1 MSDVA
6 PILVAGQWRESKSG
20 DTFRAENPVTQEPLP
35 GAYPVSSWE
44 DCDAALTAAAEAAD
58 QLLDVSPKRLQKF
71 LLRLADLMEENRAA
85 IGQLAHQESGLPEK
99 RLAGREMERTTDQIR
114 QAADAAADRS
124 WKQISIETKRDL
136 RSLFAAI
143 GPVAIFSPNNFPLSW
158 NTISGSDFASAVAA
172 GNPVIA
178 IANSAAPG
186 TTKVLAELAR
196 QAAQEADLP
205 AGTVQLLYRL
215 NHADGERLVADARI
229 GATAFTGSTAA
240 GLALKGAADA
250 AGKPIYVALS
260 SVNPI
265 VFLPNAIRE
274 QGEELINRYGNVCL
288 KGTGQFCTQPGL
300 AIVIDGEES
309 RGMIAAIKAK
319 FDESTPGTLGSKKT
333 LDNLVA
339 KLETLKQAG
348 AKVISDESKPK
359 GEGYSHPNTL
369 LQVSGADFLQ
379 SAAAL
384 QTEAFGNA
392 ALFVVCQDVAEAKAV
407 IDALHG
413 QLAGCIYSSTDGAD
427 AEAYAVLA
435 PRLRRKVGRFMD
447 DKMPNGMPV
456 SIGMGHG
463 GPFPASGHPGFTSV
477 GIPNAMRRFAVL
489 QSYDQARHDHLPEEL
504 RNKNPSGQLWRNIDG
519 EWTTGDIAEG

>member
-1 MSDVA
+1 MSEIA
-6 PILVAGQWRESKSG
+6 PVLIAGQWRAANCAE
-20 DTFRAENPVTQEPLP
+20 TFRAENPITQEPLS
-35 GAYPVSSWE
+35 GEYPVSAWE

-58 QLLDVSPKRLQKF
+58 QLLEISPKRIQKF
-71 LLRLADLMEENRAA
+71 LLRLADLMEANRES
-85 IGQLAHQESGLPEK
+85 IGQLASQESGLPEK
-99 RLAGREMERTTDQIR
+99 RLAGREMDRTTDQIR

-124 WKQISIETKRDL
+124 WKQISIETKRDM
-136 RSLFAAI
+136 RSMLAAI

-158 NTISGSDFASAVAA
+158 NTISGGDFASAVAA

-178 IANSAAPG
+178 IANSSAPG
-186 TTKVLAELAR
+186 TTKILAELAF
-196 QAAQEADLP
+196 QASQEADLP
-205 AGTVQLLYRL
+205 AGMVQFLYRL
-215 NHADGERLVADARI
+215 SHADGKRLVADSRI
-229 GATAFTGSTAA
+229 GATAFTGGTAA
-240 GLALKGAADA
+240 GLALKAAADA
-250 AGKPIYVALS
+250 VGKPIYVAMS

-265 VFLPNAIRE
+265 VFLSNAIRE
-274 QGEELINRYGNVCL
+274 QGEELVNRFGNVCL

-300 AIVIDGEES
+300 AIVIDGAES
-309 RGMIAAIKAK
+309 QGFIAAIKSK

-333 LDNLVA
+333 LENLVA
-339 KLETLKQAG
+339 KIEVLKKAG
-348 AKVISDESKPK
+348 ATVISDEGKSK

-369 LQVSGADFLQ
+369 FQVSGADFLK
-379 SAAAL
+379 SPAAL

-392 ALFVVCQDVAEAKAV
+392 AMFVVCQDIAEAKAV
-407 IDALHG
+407 IDSLHG

-427 AEAYAVLA
+427 AAAYATLA

-489 QSYDQARHDHLPEEL
+489 QSYDQARHNHLPEEL
-504 RNKNPSGQLWRNIDG
+504 QNKNPSGQLWRNIDG
-519 EWTTGDIAEG
+519 QWTTGDVADA